1 MKRLLLLFLSSLMAM
16 EVFALTGY
24 EIMQKVDQRK
34 VGDYSKSNSTMIL
47 IDEDG
52 NQRER
57 KLVTFSSK
65 KDGIRKSL
73 MFFDSPADMKGTG
86 FLSYNYDDPTK
97 DTDQW
102 LYLPALSKVKRI
114 ASGDRGGSF
123 LGSDFNY
130 SDLTGFEL
138 EDYDFNV
145 VEEEKVEKYETYKI
159 DALPKSEPITQK
171 YGYRKATLWVVK
183 DIWIMIKAQNY
194 LLKEGET
201 KRMIGKD
208 LKQIDGVWTLQST
221 KMTTY
226 QGKKA
231 HHSTIM
237 LANDTQYNVSIN
249 DDIFTERQLS
259 KGL

>member
-1 MKRLLLLFLSSLMAM
+1 MKRLILLLLSTLTAV

-34 VGDYSKSNSTMIL
+34 VGDSSKSNSTMIL

-65 KDGIRKSL
+65 KEGIRKSI
-73 MFFDSPADMKGTG
+73 MFFDSPPDMKGTG
-86 FLSYNYDDPTK
+86 FLSYNYDDPKK

-130 SDLTGFEL
+130 SELTGFEL

-183 DIWIMIKAQNY
+183 DI
-194 LLKEGET
+194 
-201 KRMIGKD
+201 
-208 LKQIDGVWTLQST
+208 
-221 KMTTY
+221 
-226 QGKKA
+226 
-231 HHSTIM
+231 
-237 LANDTQYNVSIN
+237 
-249 DDIFTERQLS
+249 
-259 KGL
+259 